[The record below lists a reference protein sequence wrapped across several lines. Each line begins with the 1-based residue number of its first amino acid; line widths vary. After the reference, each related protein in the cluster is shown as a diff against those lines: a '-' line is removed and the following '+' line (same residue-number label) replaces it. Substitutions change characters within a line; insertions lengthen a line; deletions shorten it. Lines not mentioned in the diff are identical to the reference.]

1 MEHRAIYHRFGR
13 PRDTAPEAEKVQI
26 ELLRKAGTARRLNIT
41 LSLSQ
46 TVIDL
51 ARRALKRA
59 NPDLNE
65 FELKILFLSN
75 CYGRELAGKVKEYML
90 KNNIYEV
97 Q

>member
-1 MEHRAIYHRFGR
+1 MEHQAINHRFGSLK
-13 PRDTAPEAEKVQI
+13 DTTPEAEKVQI
-26 ELLRKAGTARRLNIT
+26 ELLRKAGTAKRFNIT

-75 CYGRELAGKVKEYML
+75 CYGRELAEKVKKYMVE
-90 KNNIYEV
+90 KNFYEV
-97 Q
+97 

>member
-1 MEHRAIYHRFGR
+1 MEHRSINDRFGGLN
-13 PRDTAPEAEKVQI
+13 DTAPEAEKVQI
-26 ELLRKAGTARRLNIT
+26 ELLRKAGTAKRFNIT

-59 NPDLNE
+59 NPHLNE

-75 CYGRELAGKVKEYML
+75 CYGRELAEKVKKFMVE
-90 KNNIYEV
+90 NNIYEV
-97 Q
+97 